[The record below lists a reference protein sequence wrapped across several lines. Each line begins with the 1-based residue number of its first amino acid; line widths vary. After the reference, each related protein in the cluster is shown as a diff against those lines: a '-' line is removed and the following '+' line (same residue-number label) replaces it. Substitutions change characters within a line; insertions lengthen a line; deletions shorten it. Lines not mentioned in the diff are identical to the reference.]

1 MTLVVIPLVTERQ
14 RAHNEGKLTPFEQ
27 DLKIARTSGF
37 VQMAAVNGPHRCR
50 IYRRQSEDGY
60 QNELH
65 EWSEACDK
73 IHTQH
78 LIAIT
83 EHLPEHIP
91 AVATG
96 ANAGDVRC
104 ETCPVMPEMP
114 NKPIRPYERF

>member
-1 MTLVVIPLVTERQ
+1 MASEREKL
-14 RAHNEGKLTPFEQ
+14 HNEGKLTPFEEE
-27 DLKIARTSGF
+27 LKVARAAGF
-37 VQMAAVNGPHRCR
+37 VQRAAVSGSHRCR
-50 IYRRQSEDGY
+50 IYERQSEDGY

-65 EWSEACDK
+65 DWSEACDA
-73 IHTQH
+73 IHTEH

-96 ANAGDVRC
+96 ANAGEVRC

-114 NKPIRPYERF
+114 RKPIRPYERF